1 MTAAS
6 SEKLQRLLRDRER
19 GQGRPFAKRQGVAF
33 YVSVAEL
40 LYDGITDSVFD
51 IGDRLPAIRHM
62 AGLFG
67 TSEITIKKALA
78 LLKDEYRVIDVSAG
92 REAEVVRKRRIEEVQ
107 RITSF
112 TREMELL
119 GYAIDSTL
127 LEPVREIGCADPL
140 IASLGGLSPNKMSA
154 TRIVRLRR
162 IGRPGAPKKE
172 WRDFSVQLSVVFT
185 RPGRID
191 FSAADLSGSLTGFF
205 HKHEITFDFAEQHA
219 TVTTPAGEPLLT
231 GEQFRKVGFLK
242 NTNSPLFKLERNSF
256 DCNHILRERLVNF
269 ISPAVDFRDHRFV
282 YSIDTRLLYGKQ

>member
-6 SEKLQRLLRDRER
+6 AEKLQSLLRDREH
-19 GQGRPFAKRQGVAF
+19 GQGRPFAKRQGIAF

-40 LYDGITDSVFD
+40 LYDGITEGVFE
-51 IGDRLPAIRHM
+51 IGDRLPAIRRM
-62 AGLFG
+62 AALFG
-67 TSEITIKKALA
+67 TSEITVKKALA
-78 LLKDEYRVIDVSAG
+78 LLKDEYRVIEMSAG

-127 LEPVREIGCADPL
+127 LEPVREISGSDPL
-140 IASLGGLSPNKMSA
+140 LDSLDGLSPKKMSA

-162 IGRPGAPKKE
+162 IGRSGAPKRE
-172 WRDFSVQLSVVFT
+172 WRDFSVQFSAVFA

-191 FSAADLSGSLTGFF
+191 FNSADLSGSLTGFF

-219 TVTTPAGEPLLT
+219 TVSTLAGEPLLA
-231 GEQFRKVGFLK
+231 GEQFRKIGFLK
-242 NTNSPLFKLERNSF
+242 NPASPLFKLERNSF

-269 ISPAVDFRDHRFV
+269 ISPAVNFRDHRFV
-282 YSIDTRLLYGKQ
+282 YSIDTRLLYGK